1 MRHAARSSTLL
12 LLGALLASGCSGS
25 SSSAPSPAPVAPAA
39 TRLAY
44 ADPAGSGW
52 RLVRNAASTSTRL
65 VLDLVGPSG
74 QHSRGVGFNLPLPA
88 GIKAGTFDGG
98 LLLRDTGVYE
108 LLSAAND
115 PGEPVALVG
124 GVTPGRKLSVGIYQK
139 DRARSAKDSGAALLQ
154 VALLLDAS
162 QPPPAGSTLALS
174 IPKARFIPEEIGQVT
189 DETFFLDLKMRM
201 VDAQVAVGTLTAE

>member
-12 LLGALLASGCSGS
+12 LLGALLATGCSGS
-25 SSSAPSPAPVAPAA
+25 SSSTTATGTARAA
-39 TRLAY
+39 THLAY
-44 ADPAGSGW
+44 ADPSGSGW
-52 RLVRNAASTSTRL
+52 RLVRNASSTSTRL

-74 QHSRGVGFNLPLPA
+74 QRSRGVGFNLPLPVGVRA
-88 GIKAGTFDGG
+88 GAFDGG

-139 DRARSAKDSGAALLQ
+139 DRARSAKDSGVALLQ

-162 QPPPAGSTLALS
+162 QPPPAGTTLALS
-174 IPKARFIPEEIGQVT
+174 VPKARFIPEEIGQVT
-189 DETFFLDLKMRM
+189 DETFLLDLKMRM
-201 VDAQVAVGTLTAE
+201 VDAQIAVGTLTAE